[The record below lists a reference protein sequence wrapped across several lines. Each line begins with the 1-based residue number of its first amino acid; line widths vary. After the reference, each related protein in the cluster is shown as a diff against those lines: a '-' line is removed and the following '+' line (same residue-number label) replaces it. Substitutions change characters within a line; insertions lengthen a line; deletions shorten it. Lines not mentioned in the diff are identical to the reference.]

1 METLSPS
8 LTQGQLELLKI
19 MSRPL
24 SEEDLREIKSLIVQ
38 YFANKLTRLAD
49 EVWDNNQWDETKEDE
64 IIHTHLR
71 TTYKKLK

>member
-8 LTQGQLELLKI
+8 LTQGQLALLKI

-49 EVWDNNQWDETKEDE
+49 EVWENNQWDEAKEDE

-71 TTYKKLK
+71 TTYKKAR